1 MIRQISKFV
10 HMGFIITLIL
20 VGLVLIFAEI
30 LLVPGVGI
38 AGILGLLSM
47 GGSCFYAF
55 YEFGNTVG
63 AIVTAVNA
71 VLIVALT
78 IWVLRAKT
86 WKRMSLETNID
97 SKAVEGA
104 TLSVGEKGKTLT
116 RLAPMGS
123 ARFGNY
129 VVEVKSLEGMLDPET
144 QVEVV
149 LIEDNKIYVKPV
161 GTEY

>member
-1 MIRQISKFV
+1 
-10 HMGFIITLIL
+10 MGFIITLIF

-30 LLVPGVGI
+30 LLIPGVGI
-38 AGILGLLSM
+38 AGVLGLLSM

-55 YEFGNTVG
+55 SEFGTTTG
-63 AIVTAVNA
+63 IIVSVVNA

-97 SKAVEGA
+97 SKAVSSESSMI
-104 TLSVGEKGKTLT
+104 SVGDQGKTLT

-123 ARFGNY
+123 ARFGNS
-129 VVEVKSLEGMLDPET
+129 VVEVKALEGILEPDVL
-144 QVEVV
+144 VEVV
-149 LIEDNKIYVKPV
+149 LIEDNKVYVKPLR
-161 GTEY
+161 EEI

>member
-1 MIRQISKFV
+1 
-10 HMGFIITLIL
+10 MGFIITLIL

-149 LIEDNKIYVKPV
+149 LIEDNMIYVKPV